1 MKKQD
6 IIRYLQSIIVT
17 PLLAIAVPLGG
28 IGAVPSLAATNS
40 TLSGEN
46 SVIITQEEVAQKEQ
60 LEKDRKDK
68 AEQIDNFFAAYN
80 APLEGYGM
88 KFVTEAEENGIDY
101 RLLPAIAMRES
112 TGGKHACKRVPNSV
126 FGYGSCKISFESID
140 KSIEVVAASLGGNNP
155 TTAHHY
161 DNKTTLQILKKYN
174 SVIPSY
180 TSEIVKLMKKINDDG
195 NKIV

>member
-1 MKKQD
+1 MNKQD

-17 PLLAIAVPLGG
+17 PLLAIVVPLSGVG
-28 IGAVPSLAATNS
+28 TVPSLAATNS

-46 SVIITQEEVAQKEQ
+46 SVIITQEEVVQKEQ
-60 LEKDRKDK
+60 LEKERKDK
-68 AEQIDNFFAAYN
+68 AEQIDNFFAAYD

-101 RLLPAIAMRES
+101 RLLPAIAIRES
-112 TGGKHACKRVPNSV
+112 TGGKHACKRVANSV

-140 KSIEVVAASLGGNNP
+140 KSIEVVSASLGGNNP
-155 TTAHHY
+155 TTARHY